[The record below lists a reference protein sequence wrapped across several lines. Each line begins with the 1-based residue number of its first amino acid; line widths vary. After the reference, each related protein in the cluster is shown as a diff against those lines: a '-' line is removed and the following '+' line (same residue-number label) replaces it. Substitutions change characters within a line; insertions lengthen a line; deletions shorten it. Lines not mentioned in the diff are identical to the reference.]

1 MENYKNLNFSAEQIN
16 QKLAWVGDKSKL
28 ATTLQETPVNQFM
41 FTKDQKTLKTIIDAN
56 NQIITVETNDMI
68 TEPGSKLESWNVYVD
83 HLLCINSIACEG
95 TMCSHNYVELGNGSK
110 KDINLNGLYLLYTDC
125 SKGLESD
132 IGYVWQYLPLTGVIK
147 AGSTFVIRGRQT
159 NTIKGSMIKVDSYD
173 MEWDIEFKQNKA
185 AFYLCA
191 GDSFKPLLES
201 NSLGNPWEAN
211 LIGYIDSCGFGAEA
225 PAEGNSPLLVNDN
238 WNDIIFVRWFMFET
252 AKQGTKAFAKRKT
265 KDLWTYIDLT
275 KNTTKAGNSIQYY
288 YSDNIKLKYTPKAS
302 YLGKDFFTIST
313 LFRQDI
319 PNYVNLTFGRQAT
332 DSGSGATRC
341 FNWISVGYYDEYV
354 EIRKQGEEWSKH
366 YSIIEKDSSNTANIN
381 KFINYYKRY
390 KWIAPDGTF
399 VTTHKCI
406 IDKLTAGTY
415 EYRIRR
421 DNSNYS
427 SKIYIFK
434 VLGDSEV
441 TTFSYIQTSD
451 QQGFNWQEYQAWK
464 KSSYMISKEQNIE
477 FTINT
482 GDITQN
488 GNRVSEWLDYY
499 DGREYLNNL
508 PEMFT
513 VGNNDL
519 CGKDFSELTDG
530 EVNTSKYNHINVLR
544 YFTFEMDPDNP
555 CQVTWEENTY
565 PIYSTYSFNY
575 GKYHFVSLNSEYA
588 QASSKMYKNKDIDS
602 DKGDITFAQAVNAAI
617 EEWFIKDLKLWKQ
630 TEEFPT
636 GCEKCIVYTHDAPFS
651 IVTYDFMNTSTTARA
666 GSKLNTINN
675 NGTYRFSRLFKKMG
689 IRLVMAGHK
698 HTYGISKPIYD
709 APIEYLEGNKASSAV
724 DILSGE
730 ITTDMSRKPVIQVLR
745 QDQVQVN
752 NFARYEV
759 VENITAPTYV
769 TCQATEYKL
778 ISNKEQPSGD
788 AYRIP
793 WLLAYFPAATSSSN
807 PKENTAQHKPMY
819 IKYDVS
825 DTNIKITAVQ
835 INGIWEVDSSS
846 TKYDFNNQIENL
858 TIDKMTLSTST
869 EEDLAIYS
877 PDNQNFYTLKLQ

>member
-41 FTKDQKTLKTIIDAN
+41 FTKDQK
-56 NQIITVETNDMI
+56 
-68 TEPGSKLESWNVYVD
+68 
-83 HLLCINSIACEG
+83 
-95 TMCSHNYVELGNGSK
+95 
-110 KDINLNGLYLLYTDC
+110 
-125 SKGLESD
+125 
-132 IGYVWQYLPLTGVIK
+132 
-147 AGSTFVIRGRQT
+147 
-159 NTIKGSMIKVDSYD
+159 
-173 MEWDIEFKQNKA
+173 
-185 AFYLCA
+185 
-191 GDSFKPLLES
+191 
-201 NSLGNPWEAN
+201 
-211 LIGYIDSCGFGAEA
+211 
-225 PAEGNSPLLVNDN
+225 
-238 WNDIIFVRWFMFET
+238 
-252 AKQGTKAFAKRKT
+252 
-265 KDLWTYIDLT
+265 
-275 KNTTKAGNSIQYY
+275 
-288 YSDNIKLKYTPKAS
+288 
-302 YLGKDFFTIST
+302 
-313 LFRQDI
+313 
-319 PNYVNLTFGRQAT
+319 
-332 DSGSGATRC
+332 
-341 FNWISVGYYDEYV
+341 
-354 EIRKQGEEWSKH
+354 
-366 YSIIEKDSSNTANIN
+366 
-381 KFINYYKRY
+381 FINYYKRY
-390 KWIAPDGTF
+390 KWIALDGTF

-488 GNRVSEWLDYY
+488 GNR
-499 DGREYLNNL
+499 
-508 PEMFT
+508 
-513 VGNNDL
+513 
-519 CGKDFSELTDG
+519 
-530 EVNTSKYNHINVLR
+530 
-544 YFTFEMDPDNP
+544 
-555 CQVTWEENTY
+555 
-565 PIYSTYSFNY
+565 
-575 GKYHFVSLNSEYA
+575 
-588 QASSKMYKNKDIDS
+588 
-602 DKGDITFAQAVNAAI
+602 
-617 EEWFIKDLKLWKQ
+617 EWFIKDLKSWKQ

-651 IVTYDFMNTSTTARA
+651 IVTYDFMNTNTTARA

-769 TCQATEYKL
+769 TCQATGYKL

-793 WLLAYFPAATSSSN
+793 WLLAYFLAATSSSN

>member
-125 SKGLESD
+125 SKRLESD

-147 AGSTFVIRGRQT
+147 AGSTFVIRGKQT

-499 DGREYLNNL
+499 DGREY
-508 PEMFT
+508 F
-513 VGNNDL
+513 
-519 CGKDFSELTDG
+519 
-530 EVNTSKYNHINVLR
+530 
-544 YFTFEMDPDNP
+544 
-555 CQVTWEENTY
+555 
-565 PIYSTYSFNY
+565 
-575 GKYHFVSLNSEYA
+575 
-588 QASSKMYKNKDIDS
+588 
-602 DKGDITFAQAVNAAI
+602 
-617 EEWFIKDLKLWKQ
+617 
-630 TEEFPT
+630 
-636 GCEKCIVYTHDAPFS
+636 IVYTHDAPFS

-769 TCQATEYKL
+769 TCQATGYKL
-778 ISNKEQPSGD
+778 ISNKEQPSGN

>member
-406 IDKLTAGTY
+406 IDKLTAG
-415 EYRIRR
+415 
-421 DNSNYS
+421 
-427 SKIYIFK
+427 
-434 VLGDSEV
+434 
-441 TTFSYIQTSD
+441 
-451 QQGFNWQEYQAWK
+451 
-464 KSSYMISKEQNIE
+464 
-477 FTINT
+477 
-482 GDITQN
+482 
-488 GNRVSEWLDYY
+488 
-499 DGREYLNNL
+499 
-508 PEMFT
+508 
-513 VGNNDL
+513 
-519 CGKDFSELTDG
+519 
-530 EVNTSKYNHINVLR
+530 
-544 YFTFEMDPDNP
+544 
-555 CQVTWEENTY
+555 
-565 PIYSTYSFNY
+565 
-575 GKYHFVSLNSEYA
+575 
-588 QASSKMYKNKDIDS
+588 
-602 DKGDITFAQAVNAAI
+602 
-617 EEWFIKDLKLWKQ
+617 
-630 TEEFPT
+630 
-636 GCEKCIVYTHDAPFS
+636 
-651 IVTYDFMNTSTTARA
+651 
-666 GSKLNTINN
+666 
-675 NGTYRFSRLFKKMG
+675 
-689 IRLVMAGHK
+689 HK

-769 TCQATEYKL
+769 TCQATGYKL

>member
-16 QKLAWVGDKSKL
+16 QKLAWVGDRSKL

-125 SKGLESD
+125 SK
-132 IGYVWQYLPLTGVIK
+132 
-147 AGSTFVIRGRQT
+147 R
-159 NTIKGSMIKVDSYD
+159 
-173 MEWDIEFKQNKA
+173 
-185 AFYLCA
+185 
-191 GDSFKPLLES
+191 LES

-441 TTFSYIQTSD
+441 TTLVIF
-451 QQGFNWQEYQAWK
+451 
-464 KSSYMISKEQNIE
+464 
-477 FTINT
+477 
-482 GDITQN
+482 
-488 GNRVSEWLDYY
+488 
-499 DGREYLNNL
+499 
-508 PEMFT
+508 
-513 VGNNDL
+513 
-519 CGKDFSELTDG
+519 
-530 EVNTSKYNHINVLR
+530 
-544 YFTFEMDPDNP
+544 
-555 CQVTWEENTY
+555 
-565 PIYSTYSFNY
+565 
-575 GKYHFVSLNSEYA
+575 
-588 QASSKMYKNKDIDS
+588 
-602 DKGDITFAQAVNAAI
+602 
-617 EEWFIKDLKLWKQ
+617 
-630 TEEFPT
+630 
-636 GCEKCIVYTHDAPFS
+636 
-651 IVTYDFMNTSTTARA
+651 
-666 GSKLNTINN
+666 
-675 NGTYRFSRLFKKMG
+675 RL
-689 IRLVMAGHK
+689 
-698 HTYGISKPIYD
+698 
-709 APIEYLEGNKASSAV
+709 
-724 DILSGE
+724 
-730 ITTDMSRKPVIQVLR
+730 
-745 QDQVQVN
+745 
-752 NFARYEV
+752 
-759 VENITAPTYV
+759 
-769 TCQATEYKL
+769 L
-778 ISNKEQPSGD
+778 ISRDLIGK
-788 AYRIP
+788 
-793 WLLAYFPAATSSSN
+793 
-807 PKENTAQHKPMY
+807 
-819 IKYDVS
+819 
-825 DTNIKITAVQ
+825 NIKL
-835 INGIWEVDSSS
+835 G
-846 TKYDFNNQIENL
+846 KNL
-858 TIDKMTLSTST
+858 LI
-869 EEDLAIYS
+869 
-877 PDNQNFYTLKLQ
+877 

>member
-41 FTKDQKTLKTIIDAN
+41 FTKDQKTLKTIIAAN

-427 SKIYIFK
+427 SKIYI
-434 VLGDSEV
+434 
-441 TTFSYIQTSD
+441 
-451 QQGFNWQEYQAWK
+451 
-464 KSSYMISKEQNIE
+464 
-477 FTINT
+477 
-482 GDITQN
+482 
-488 GNRVSEWLDYY
+488 
-499 DGREYLNNL
+499 
-508 PEMFT
+508 
-513 VGNNDL
+513 
-519 CGKDFSELTDG
+519 
-530 EVNTSKYNHINVLR
+530 
-544 YFTFEMDPDNP
+544 
-555 CQVTWEENTY
+555 
-565 PIYSTYSFNY
+565 
-575 GKYHFVSLNSEYA
+575 
-588 QASSKMYKNKDIDS
+588 
-602 DKGDITFAQAVNAAI
+602 
-617 EEWFIKDLKLWKQ
+617 
-630 TEEFPT
+630 
-636 GCEKCIVYTHDAPFS
+636 
-651 IVTYDFMNTSTTARA
+651 
-666 GSKLNTINN
+666 
-675 NGTYRFSRLFKKMG
+675 
-689 IRLVMAGHK
+689 
-698 HTYGISKPIYD
+698 
-709 APIEYLEGNKASSAV
+709 
-724 DILSGE
+724 
-730 ITTDMSRKPVIQVLR
+730 R

-769 TCQATEYKL
+769 TCQATGYKL

>member
-288 YSDNIKLKYTPKAS
+288 YSDNIKLKYTP
-302 YLGKDFFTIST
+302 
-313 LFRQDI
+313 
-319 PNYVNLTFGRQAT
+319 
-332 DSGSGATRC
+332 
-341 FNWISVGYYDEYV
+341 
-354 EIRKQGEEWSKH
+354 
-366 YSIIEKDSSNTANIN
+366 
-381 KFINYYKRY
+381 
-390 KWIAPDGTF
+390 
-399 VTTHKCI
+399 
-406 IDKLTAGTY
+406 
-415 EYRIRR
+415 
-421 DNSNYS
+421 
-427 SKIYIFK
+427 
-434 VLGDSEV
+434 
-441 TTFSYIQTSD
+441 
-451 QQGFNWQEYQAWK
+451 
-464 KSSYMISKEQNIE
+464 
-477 FTINT
+477 
-482 GDITQN
+482 
-488 GNRVSEWLDYY
+488 
-499 DGREYLNNL
+499 
-508 PEMFT
+508 
-513 VGNNDL
+513 
-519 CGKDFSELTDG
+519 
-530 EVNTSKYNHINVLR
+530 
-544 YFTFEMDPDNP
+544 
-555 CQVTWEENTY
+555 
-565 PIYSTYSFNY
+565 
-575 GKYHFVSLNSEYA
+575 

-617 EEWFIKDLKLWKQ
+617 EEWFIKDLKSWKQ

-769 TCQATEYKL
+769 TCQATGYKL

>member
-83 HLLCINSIACEG
+83 HLLCINSISCEG

-125 SKGLESD
+125 SKRLESD

-147 AGSTFVIRGRQT
+147 AGSTFVIRGKQT

-288 YSDNIKLKYTPKAS
+288 YSDNIKLKYAPKAS

-406 IDKLTAGTY
+406 IDKLTA
-415 EYRIRR
+415 
-421 DNSNYS
+421 
-427 SKIYIFK
+427 
-434 VLGDSEV
+434 
-441 TTFSYIQTSD
+441 
-451 QQGFNWQEYQAWK
+451 
-464 KSSYMISKEQNIE
+464 
-477 FTINT
+477 
-482 GDITQN
+482 
-488 GNRVSEWLDYY
+488 
-499 DGREYLNNL
+499 
-508 PEMFT
+508 
-513 VGNNDL
+513 
-519 CGKDFSELTDG
+519 
-530 EVNTSKYNHINVLR
+530 
-544 YFTFEMDPDNP
+544 
-555 CQVTWEENTY
+555 
-565 PIYSTYSFNY
+565 
-575 GKYHFVSLNSEYA
+575 
-588 QASSKMYKNKDIDS
+588 
-602 DKGDITFAQAVNAAI
+602 
-617 EEWFIKDLKLWKQ
+617 
-630 TEEFPT
+630 
-636 GCEKCIVYTHDAPFS
+636 
-651 IVTYDFMNTSTTARA
+651 
-666 GSKLNTINN
+666 
-675 NGTYRFSRLFKKMG
+675 
-689 IRLVMAGHK
+689 
-698 HTYGISKPIYD
+698 
-709 APIEYLEGNKASSAV
+709 
-724 DILSGE
+724 
-730 ITTDMSRKPVIQVLR
+730 
-745 QDQVQVN
+745 
-752 NFARYEV
+752 
-759 VENITAPTYV
+759 PTYV
-769 TCQATEYKL
+769 TCQATGYKL

>member
-1 MENYKNLNFSAEQIN
+1 
-16 QKLAWVGDKSKL
+16 
-28 ATTLQETPVNQFM
+28 
-41 FTKDQKTLKTIIDAN
+41 
-56 NQIITVETNDMI
+56 
-68 TEPGSKLESWNVYVD
+68 
-83 HLLCINSIACEG
+83 
-95 TMCSHNYVELGNGSK
+95 
-110 KDINLNGLYLLYTDC
+110 
-125 SKGLESD
+125 
-132 IGYVWQYLPLTGVIK
+132 
-147 AGSTFVIRGRQT
+147 
-159 NTIKGSMIKVDSYD
+159 MIKVDSYD

-399 VTTHKCI
+399 VTTHK
-406 IDKLTAGTY
+406 
-415 EYRIRR
+415 
-421 DNSNYS
+421 
-427 SKIYIFK
+427 
-434 VLGDSEV
+434 
-441 TTFSYIQTSD
+441 
-451 QQGFNWQEYQAWK
+451 
-464 KSSYMISKEQNIE
+464 
-477 FTINT
+477 
-482 GDITQN
+482 
-488 GNRVSEWLDYY
+488 
-499 DGREYLNNL
+499 
-508 PEMFT
+508 
-513 VGNNDL
+513 
-519 CGKDFSELTDG
+519 
-530 EVNTSKYNHINVLR
+530 
-544 YFTFEMDPDNP
+544 
-555 CQVTWEENTY
+555 
-565 PIYSTYSFNY
+565 
-575 GKYHFVSLNSEYA
+575 
-588 QASSKMYKNKDIDS
+588 
-602 DKGDITFAQAVNAAI
+602 
-617 EEWFIKDLKLWKQ
+617 LWKQ

-636 GCEKCIVYTHDAPFS
+636 GCEKCIVY
-651 IVTYDFMNTSTTARA
+651 
-666 GSKLNTINN
+666 
-675 NGTYRFSRLFKKMG
+675 
-689 IRLVMAGHK
+689 
-698 HTYGISKPIYD
+698 
-709 APIEYLEGNKASSAV
+709 
-724 DILSGE
+724 
-730 ITTDMSRKPVIQVLR
+730 
-745 QDQVQVN
+745 
-752 NFARYEV
+752 
-759 VENITAPTYV
+759 
-769 TCQATEYKL
+769 
-778 ISNKEQPSGD
+778 
-788 AYRIP
+788 
-793 WLLAYFPAATSSSN
+793 
-807 PKENTAQHKPMY
+807 
-819 IKYDVS
+819 
-825 DTNIKITAVQ
+825 TNIKITAVQ

-869 EEDLAIYS
+869 KEDLAIYS

>member
-83 HLLCINSIACEG
+83 HLLCINSISCEG

-125 SKGLESD
+125 SKRLESD

-147 AGSTFVIRGRQT
+147 AGSTFVIRG
-159 NTIKGSMIKVDSYD
+159 
-173 MEWDIEFKQNKA
+173 
-185 AFYLCA
+185 
-191 GDSFKPLLES
+191 
-201 NSLGNPWEAN
+201 
-211 LIGYIDSCGFGAEA
+211 
-225 PAEGNSPLLVNDN
+225 
-238 WNDIIFVRWFMFET
+238 
-252 AKQGTKAFAKRKT
+252 
-265 KDLWTYIDLT
+265 
-275 KNTTKAGNSIQYY
+275 
-288 YSDNIKLKYTPKAS
+288 
-302 YLGKDFFTIST
+302 
-313 LFRQDI
+313 
-319 PNYVNLTFGRQAT
+319 
-332 DSGSGATRC
+332 
-341 FNWISVGYYDEYV
+341 
-354 EIRKQGEEWSKH
+354 
-366 YSIIEKDSSNTANIN
+366 
-381 KFINYYKRY
+381 
-390 KWIAPDGTF
+390 
-399 VTTHKCI
+399 
-406 IDKLTAGTY
+406 
-415 EYRIRR
+415 
-421 DNSNYS
+421 
-427 SKIYIFK
+427 
-434 VLGDSEV
+434 
-441 TTFSYIQTSD
+441 
-451 QQGFNWQEYQAWK
+451 
-464 KSSYMISKEQNIE
+464 
-477 FTINT
+477 
-482 GDITQN
+482 
-488 GNRVSEWLDYY
+488 
-499 DGREYLNNL
+499 
-508 PEMFT
+508 
-513 VGNNDL
+513 
-519 CGKDFSELTDG
+519 
-530 EVNTSKYNHINVLR
+530 
-544 YFTFEMDPDNP
+544 
-555 CQVTWEENTY
+555 
-565 PIYSTYSFNY
+565 
-575 GKYHFVSLNSEYA
+575 
-588 QASSKMYKNKDIDS
+588 
-602 DKGDITFAQAVNAAI
+602 
-617 EEWFIKDLKLWKQ
+617 KQ

-769 TCQATEYKL
+769 TCQATGYKL

-835 INGIWEVDSSS
+835 INGIWEVDS

>member
-421 DNSNYS
+421 DN
-427 SKIYIFK
+427 
-434 VLGDSEV
+434 
-441 TTFSYIQTSD
+441 
-451 QQGFNWQEYQAWK
+451 
-464 KSSYMISKEQNIE
+464 
-477 FTINT
+477 
-482 GDITQN
+482 
-488 GNRVSEWLDYY
+488 
-499 DGREYLNNL
+499 
-508 PEMFT
+508 
-513 VGNNDL
+513 
-519 CGKDFSELTDG
+519 
-530 EVNTSKYNHINVLR
+530 
-544 YFTFEMDPDNP
+544 
-555 CQVTWEENTY
+555 
-565 PIYSTYSFNY
+565 
-575 GKYHFVSLNSEYA
+575 
-588 QASSKMYKNKDIDS
+588 
-602 DKGDITFAQAVNAAI
+602 
-617 EEWFIKDLKLWKQ
+617 
-630 TEEFPT
+630 
-636 GCEKCIVYTHDAPFS
+636 
-651 IVTYDFMNTSTTARA
+651 
-666 GSKLNTINN
+666 
-675 NGTYRFSRLFKKMG
+675 
-689 IRLVMAGHK
+689 
-698 HTYGISKPIYD
+698 
-709 APIEYLEGNKASSAV
+709 
-724 DILSGE
+724 LSGE

-769 TCQATEYKL
+769 TCQATGYKL

>member
-252 AKQGTKAFAKRKT
+252 AKQGTKAFAK
-265 KDLWTYIDLT
+265 
-275 KNTTKAGNSIQYY
+275 
-288 YSDNIKLKYTPKAS
+288 
-302 YLGKDFFTIST
+302 
-313 LFRQDI
+313 
-319 PNYVNLTFGRQAT
+319 
-332 DSGSGATRC
+332 
-341 FNWISVGYYDEYV
+341 
-354 EIRKQGEEWSKH
+354 
-366 YSIIEKDSSNTANIN
+366 
-381 KFINYYKRY
+381 
-390 KWIAPDGTF
+390 
-399 VTTHKCI
+399 
-406 IDKLTAGTY
+406 
-415 EYRIRR
+415 
-421 DNSNYS
+421 
-427 SKIYIFK
+427 
-434 VLGDSEV
+434 
-441 TTFSYIQTSD
+441 
-451 QQGFNWQEYQAWK
+451 
-464 KSSYMISKEQNIE
+464 
-477 FTINT
+477 
-482 GDITQN
+482 
-488 GNRVSEWLDYY
+488 
-499 DGREYLNNL
+499 
-508 PEMFT
+508 
-513 VGNNDL
+513 
-519 CGKDFSELTDG
+519 
-530 EVNTSKYNHINVLR
+530 
-544 YFTFEMDPDNP
+544 
-555 CQVTWEENTY
+555 
-565 PIYSTYSFNY
+565 
-575 GKYHFVSLNSEYA
+575 
-588 QASSKMYKNKDIDS
+588 
-602 DKGDITFAQAVNAAI
+602 
-617 EEWFIKDLKLWKQ
+617 
-630 TEEFPT
+630 
-636 GCEKCIVYTHDAPFS
+636 
-651 IVTYDFMNTSTTARA
+651 
-666 GSKLNTINN
+666 LNTINN

-769 TCQATEYKL
+769 TCQATGYKL

>member
-1 MENYKNLNFSAEQIN
+1 MENFINLNFTAEQIN
-16 QKLAWVGDKSKL
+16 QKLSSVGDKTVL
-28 ATTLQETPVNQFM
+28 AKTIKETPVSHILIEDDS
-41 FTKDQKTLKTIIDAN
+41 KVLKTVVDSN
-56 NQIITVETNDMI
+56 NYITVVETD
-68 TEPGSKLESWNVYVD
+68 SKTTPVGTKLPTWNVYIN
-83 HLLCINSIACEG
+83 HLLCINSVACNS
-95 TMCSHNYVELGNGSK
+95 TSCSHNYVELANGSK
-110 KDINLNGLYLLYTDC
+110 EDINLNGLYLLYTDC
-125 SKGLESD
+125 SKSSESNT
-132 IGYVWQYLPLTGVIK
+132 GYVWQQLSLKGIIK
-147 AGSTFVIRGRQT
+147 AGSTFVIRGKQS
-159 NTIKGSMIKVDSYD
+159 NPIKESLIKIDSYD

-185 AFYLCA
+185 TFYLCV

-201 NSLGNPWEAN
+201 NSFGNPWEAN

-288 YSDNIKLKYTPKAS
+288 YTDDIKLKYTPKAS
-302 YLGKDFFTIST
+302 YLGKNFFTIST

-415 EYRIRR
+415 EYRIQR

-427 SKIYIFK
+427 SKIYTFK
-434 VLGDSEV
+434 ILGDSEV

-488 GNRVSEWLDYY
+488 GNRINEWLDYY

-519 CGKDFSELTDG
+519 CGKEFSELTDG

-544 YFTFEMDPDNP
+544 YFTFEMDSDNL
-555 CQVTWEENTY
+555 CQIAWEGNTY

-588 QASSKMYKNKDIDS
+588 QASSKMYKNKDTDS
-602 DKGDITFAQAVNAAI
+602 DKGDISFAQAANAAI
-617 EEWFIKDLKLWKQ
+617 EDWFIKDLKLWKQ

-698 HTYGISKPIYD
+698 HTYEISKPIYD
-709 APIEYLEGNKASSAV
+709 APIEYLEGNKASSTV

-730 ITTDMSRKPVIQVLR
+730 ITTELSRKPVIQVL
-745 QDQVQVN
+745 QQEQVQES

-759 VENITAPTYV
+759 VNKISAPTYV
-769 TCQATEYKL
+769 TSQATGYKL

-793 WLLAYFPAATSSSN
+793 WLLAYFPAATSASS
-807 PKENTAQHKPMY
+807 PKENVAQHKPMY

-825 DTNIKITAVQ
+825 DTNIVITAIQ
-835 INGIWEVDSSS
+835 IEGIWEVDD
-846 TKYDFNNQIENL
+846 TTAKFDFNKQVDNL
-858 TIDKMTLSTST
+858 QTTKMTLSTT
-869 EEDLAIYS
+869 LPEDLTIYNIS
-877 PDNQNFYTLKLQ
+877 ETDSYTITL

>member
-28 ATTLQETPVNQFM
+28 ATTLQETPVNQIM

-83 HLLCINSIACEG
+83 HLLCINSISCEG

-125 SKGLESD
+125 SKRLESD

-147 AGSTFVIRGRQT
+147 AGSTFVIRGKQT
-159 NTIKGSMIKVDSYD
+159 NTIKGSMIKVDSYY

-288 YSDNIKLKYTPKAS
+288 YSDNIKLKYAPKAS

-332 DSGSGATRC
+332 G
-341 FNWISVGYYDEYV
+341 
-354 EIRKQGEEWSKH
+354 
-366 YSIIEKDSSNTANIN
+366 
-381 KFINYYKRY
+381 
-390 KWIAPDGTF
+390 
-399 VTTHKCI
+399 
-406 IDKLTAGTY
+406 
-415 EYRIRR
+415 
-421 DNSNYS
+421 
-427 SKIYIFK
+427 
-434 VLGDSEV
+434 
-441 TTFSYIQTSD
+441 
-451 QQGFNWQEYQAWK
+451 
-464 KSSYMISKEQNIE
+464 
-477 FTINT
+477 
-482 GDITQN
+482 
-488 GNRVSEWLDYY
+488 
-499 DGREYLNNL
+499 
-508 PEMFT
+508 
-513 VGNNDL
+513 
-519 CGKDFSELTDG
+519 
-530 EVNTSKYNHINVLR
+530 
-544 YFTFEMDPDNP
+544 
-555 CQVTWEENTY
+555 
-565 PIYSTYSFNY
+565 
-575 GKYHFVSLNSEYA
+575 
-588 QASSKMYKNKDIDS
+588 
-602 DKGDITFAQAVNAAI
+602 
-617 EEWFIKDLKLWKQ
+617 
-630 TEEFPT
+630 
-636 GCEKCIVYTHDAPFS
+636 
-651 IVTYDFMNTSTTARA
+651 
-666 GSKLNTINN
+666 
-675 NGTYRFSRLFKKMG
+675 
-689 IRLVMAGHK
+689 
-698 HTYGISKPIYD
+698 
-709 APIEYLEGNKASSAV
+709 
-724 DILSGE
+724 
-730 ITTDMSRKPVIQVLR
+730 
-745 QDQVQVN
+745 
-752 NFARYEV
+752 
-759 VENITAPTYV
+759 
-769 TCQATEYKL
+769 YKL

>member
-451 QQGFNWQEYQAWK
+451 QQGFNWQE
-464 KSSYMISKEQNIE
+464 
-477 FTINT
+477 
-482 GDITQN
+482 
-488 GNRVSEWLDYY
+488 
-499 DGREYLNNL
+499 
-508 PEMFT
+508 
-513 VGNNDL
+513 
-519 CGKDFSELTDG
+519 
-530 EVNTSKYNHINVLR
+530 
-544 YFTFEMDPDNP
+544 
-555 CQVTWEENTY
+555 
-565 PIYSTYSFNY
+565 
-575 GKYHFVSLNSEYA
+575 
-588 QASSKMYKNKDIDS
+588 
-602 DKGDITFAQAVNAAI
+602 
-617 EEWFIKDLKLWKQ
+617 
-630 TEEFPT
+630 FPT

-769 TCQATEYKL
+769 TCQATGYKL

>member
-125 SKGLESD
+125 SKRLESD

-147 AGSTFVIRGRQT
+147 AGSTFVIRGKQT

-399 VTTHKCI
+399 VTTH
-406 IDKLTAGTY
+406 
-415 EYRIRR
+415 
-421 DNSNYS
+421 
-427 SKIYIFK
+427 
-434 VLGDSEV
+434 
-441 TTFSYIQTSD
+441 
-451 QQGFNWQEYQAWK
+451 
-464 KSSYMISKEQNIE
+464 
-477 FTINT
+477 
-482 GDITQN
+482 
-488 GNRVSEWLDYY
+488 
-499 DGREYLNNL
+499 
-508 PEMFT
+508 
-513 VGNNDL
+513 
-519 CGKDFSELTDG
+519 
-530 EVNTSKYNHINVLR
+530 
-544 YFTFEMDPDNP
+544 
-555 CQVTWEENTY
+555 
-565 PIYSTYSFNY
+565 
-575 GKYHFVSLNSEYA
+575 
-588 QASSKMYKNKDIDS
+588 
-602 DKGDITFAQAVNAAI
+602 
-617 EEWFIKDLKLWKQ
+617 KDLKLWKQ

-869 EEDLAIYS
+869 EEDLAIQSRQSKFLY
-877 PDNQNFYTLKLQ
+877 P

>member
-1 MENYKNLNFSAEQIN
+1 MENFVNLNFTAEQIN
-16 QKLAWVGDKSKL
+16 QKLSSVGDKTVL
-28 ATTLQETPVNQFM
+28 AKMIKETPVSQILIEDNS
-41 FTKDQKTLKTIIDAN
+41 KVLKTVVDSN
-56 NQIITVETNDMI
+56 NYITVVETD
-68 TEPGSKLESWNVYVD
+68 SKTTPVGTKLPTWNVYIN
-83 HLLCINSIACEG
+83 HLLCINSVACNS
-95 TMCSHNYVELGNGSK
+95 TSCSHNYVELANGSK
-110 KDINLNGLYLLYTDC
+110 EDINLNGLYLLYTDC
-125 SKGLESD
+125 SKSSESNT
-132 IGYVWQYLPLTGVIK
+132 GYVWQQLSLKGIIK
-147 AGSTFVIRGRQT
+147 AGSTFVIRGKQS
-159 NTIKGSMIKVDSYD
+159 NPIKESLIKVDSYD

-185 AFYLCA
+185 TFYLCV

-201 NSLGNPWEAN
+201 NSFGNPWEAN

-225 PAEGNSPLLVNDN
+225 SAEGNSPLLVNDN

-288 YSDNIKLKYTPKAS
+288 YTDDIKLKYTPKAS
-302 YLGKDFFTIST
+302 YLGKNFFTIST

-415 EYRIRR
+415 EYRIQR

-427 SKIYIFK
+427 SKIYTFK
-434 VLGDSEV
+434 ILGDSEV

-488 GNRVSEWLDYY
+488 GNRINEWLDYY
-499 DGREYLNNL
+499 DGREYLNHF

-519 CGKDFSELTDG
+519 CGKEFSELTDG
-530 EVNTSKYNHINVLR
+530 EVNISKYNHINVLR
-544 YFTFEMDPDNP
+544 YFTFEMDSDNP
-555 CQVTWEENTY
+555 CQIAWEGNTY

-588 QASSKMYKNKDIDS
+588 QASSKMYKNKDTDS
-602 DKGDITFAQAVNAAI
+602 DKGDVSFAQAANAAI
-617 EEWFIKDLKLWKQ
+617 EDWFIKDLKLWKQ

-709 APIEYLEGNKASSAV
+709 APIEYLEGNKASSTV

-730 ITTDMSRKPVIQVLR
+730 ITTELSRKPVIQVL
-745 QDQVQVN
+745 QQEQVQES

-759 VENITAPTYV
+759 VNKISAPTYV
-769 TCQATEYKL
+769 TSQATGYKL

-793 WLLAYFPAATSSSN
+793 WLLAYFPAATSASS
-807 PKENTAQHKPMY
+807 PKENVAQHKPMY

-825 DTNIKITAVQ
+825 DTNIVITAIQ
-835 INGIWEVDSSS
+835 IEGIWEVND
-846 TKYDFNNQIENL
+846 TTAKFDFNKQVDNL
-858 TIDKMTLSTST
+858 QTVKMTLSTT
-869 EEDLAIYS
+869 LPEDLTIYNIS
-877 PDNQNFYTLKLQ
+877 ETDSYTITL

>member
-1 MENYKNLNFSAEQIN
+1 
-16 QKLAWVGDKSKL
+16 
-28 ATTLQETPVNQFM
+28 
-41 FTKDQKTLKTIIDAN
+41 
-56 NQIITVETNDMI
+56 
-68 TEPGSKLESWNVYVD
+68 
-83 HLLCINSIACEG
+83 
-95 TMCSHNYVELGNGSK
+95 
-110 KDINLNGLYLLYTDC
+110 
-125 SKGLESD
+125 
-132 IGYVWQYLPLTGVIK
+132 
-147 AGSTFVIRGRQT
+147 
-159 NTIKGSMIKVDSYD
+159 
-173 MEWDIEFKQNKA
+173 
-185 AFYLCA
+185 
-191 GDSFKPLLES
+191 
-201 NSLGNPWEAN
+201 
-211 LIGYIDSCGFGAEA
+211 
-225 PAEGNSPLLVNDN
+225 
-238 WNDIIFVRWFMFET
+238 
-252 AKQGTKAFAKRKT
+252 
-265 KDLWTYIDLT
+265 
-275 KNTTKAGNSIQYY
+275 
-288 YSDNIKLKYTPKAS
+288 
-302 YLGKDFFTIST
+302 
-313 LFRQDI
+313 
-319 PNYVNLTFGRQAT
+319 
-332 DSGSGATRC
+332 
-341 FNWISVGYYDEYV
+341 
-354 EIRKQGEEWSKH
+354 
-366 YSIIEKDSSNTANIN
+366 
-381 KFINYYKRY
+381 
-390 KWIAPDGTF
+390 
-399 VTTHKCI
+399 
-406 IDKLTAGTY
+406 
-415 EYRIRR
+415 
-421 DNSNYS
+421 
-427 SKIYIFK
+427 
-434 VLGDSEV
+434 
-441 TTFSYIQTSD
+441 
-451 QQGFNWQEYQAWK
+451 
-464 KSSYMISKEQNIE
+464 
-477 FTINT
+477 
-482 GDITQN
+482 
-488 GNRVSEWLDYY
+488 
-499 DGREYLNNL
+499 
-508 PEMFT
+508 MFT

-617 EEWFIKDLKLWKQ
+617 EEWFIKDLKSWKQ

-651 IVTYDFMNTSTTARA
+651 IVTYDFMNTNTTARA

-769 TCQATEYKL
+769 TCQATGYKL

>member
-482 GDITQN
+482 GDITQMVIELAN
-488 GNRVSEWLDYY
+488 GQII
-499 DGREYLNNL
+499 
-508 PEMFT
+508 MT
-513 VGNNDL
+513 V
-519 CGKDFSELTDG
+519 
-530 EVNTSKYNHINVLR
+530 
-544 YFTFEMDPDNP
+544 
-555 CQVTWEENTY
+555 ENT
-565 PIYSTYSFNY
+565 
-575 GKYHFVSLNSEYA
+575 
-588 QASSKMYKNKDIDS
+588 
-602 DKGDITFAQAVNAAI
+602 
-617 EEWFIKDLKLWKQ
+617 
-630 TEEFPT
+630 
-636 GCEKCIVYTHDAPFS
+636 
-651 IVTYDFMNTSTTARA
+651 
-666 GSKLNTINN
+666 
-675 NGTYRFSRLFKKMG
+675 
-689 IRLVMAGHK
+689 
-698 HTYGISKPIYD
+698 
-709 APIEYLEGNKASSAV
+709 
-724 DILSGE
+724 
-730 ITTDMSRKPVIQVLR
+730 
-745 QDQVQVN
+745 
-752 NFARYEV
+752 
-759 VENITAPTYV
+759 
-769 TCQATEYKL
+769 
-778 ISNKEQPSGD
+778 
-788 AYRIP
+788 
-793 WLLAYFPAATSSSN
+793 
-807 PKENTAQHKPMY
+807 
-819 IKYDVS
+819 
-825 DTNIKITAVQ
+825 
-835 INGIWEVDSSS
+835 
-846 TKYDFNNQIENL
+846 
-858 TIDKMTLSTST
+858 
-869 EEDLAIYS
+869 
-877 PDNQNFYTLKLQ
+877 

>member
-28 ATTLQETPVNQFM
+28 ATTLQETPVNQIM

-83 HLLCINSIACEG
+83 HLLCINSISCEG

-125 SKGLESD
+125 SKRLESD

-147 AGSTFVIRGRQT
+147 AGSTFVIRGKQT

-288 YSDNIKLKYTPKAS
+288 YSDNIKLKYAPKAS

-482 GDITQN
+482 GDIT
-488 GNRVSEWLDYY
+488 
-499 DGREYLNNL
+499 
-508 PEMFT
+508 
-513 VGNNDL
+513 
-519 CGKDFSELTDG
+519 
-530 EVNTSKYNHINVLR
+530 
-544 YFTFEMDPDNP
+544 
-555 CQVTWEENTY
+555 
-565 PIYSTYSFNY
+565 
-575 GKYHFVSLNSEYA
+575 
-588 QASSKMYKNKDIDS
+588 
-602 DKGDITFAQAVNAAI
+602 
-617 EEWFIKDLKLWKQ
+617 
-630 TEEFPT
+630 
-636 GCEKCIVYTHDAPFS
+636 
-651 IVTYDFMNTSTTARA
+651 
-666 GSKLNTINN
+666 
-675 NGTYRFSRLFKKMG
+675 
-689 IRLVMAGHK
+689 
-698 HTYGISKPIYD
+698 
-709 APIEYLEGNKASSAV
+709 
-724 DILSGE
+724 
-730 ITTDMSRKPVIQVLR
+730 TDMSRKPVIQVLR

-769 TCQATEYKL
+769 TCQATGYKL

>member
-1 MENYKNLNFSAEQIN
+1 MENFVNLNFTAEQIN
-16 QKLAWVGDKSKL
+16 QKLSSVGDKTVL
-28 ATTLQETPVNQFM
+28 AKMIKETPVSQILIEDNS
-41 FTKDQKTLKTIIDAN
+41 KVLKTVVDSN
-56 NQIITVETNDMI
+56 NYITVVETD
-68 TEPGSKLESWNVYVD
+68 SKTTPVGTKLPTWNVYIN
-83 HLLCINSIACEG
+83 HLLCINSVACNS
-95 TMCSHNYVELGNGSK
+95 TSCSHNYVELANGSK
-110 KDINLNGLYLLYTDC
+110 EDINLNGLYLLYTDC
-125 SKGLESD
+125 SKSSESNT
-132 IGYVWQYLPLTGVIK
+132 GYVWQQLSLKGIIK
-147 AGSTFVIRGRQT
+147 AGSTFVIRGKQS
-159 NTIKGSMIKVDSYD
+159 NPIKESLIKVDSYD

-185 AFYLCA
+185 TFYLCV

-201 NSLGNPWEAN
+201 NSFGNPWEAN

-288 YSDNIKLKYTPKAS
+288 YTDDIKLKYTPKAS
-302 YLGKDFFTIST
+302 YLGKNFFTIST

-415 EYRIRR
+415 EYRIQR

-427 SKIYIFK
+427 SKIYTFK
-434 VLGDSEV
+434 ILGDSEV

-488 GNRVSEWLDYY
+488 GNRINEWLDYY

-519 CGKDFSELTDG
+519 CGKEFSELTDG

-544 YFTFEMDPDNP
+544 YFTFEMDSDNL
-555 CQVTWEENTY
+555 CQIAWEGNTY

-588 QASSKMYKNKDIDS
+588 QASSKMYKNKDTDS
-602 DKGDITFAQAVNAAI
+602 DKGDISFAQAANAAI
-617 EEWFIKDLKLWKQ
+617 EDWFIKDLKLWKQ

-709 APIEYLEGNKASSAV
+709 APIEYLEGNKASSTV

-730 ITTDMSRKPVIQVLR
+730 ITTELSRKPVIQVL
-745 QDQVQVN
+745 QQEQVQES

-759 VENITAPTYV
+759 VNKISAPTYV
-769 TCQATEYKL
+769 TSQATGYKL

-793 WLLAYFPAATSSSN
+793 WLLAYFPAATSASS
-807 PKENTAQHKPMY
+807 PKENVAQHKPMY

-825 DTNIKITAVQ
+825 DTNIVITAIQ
-835 INGIWEVDSSS
+835 IEGIWEVDD
-846 TKYDFNNQIENL
+846 TTAKFDFNKQVDNL
-858 TIDKMTLSTST
+858 QTTKMTLSTT
-869 EEDLAIYS
+869 LPEDLTIYNIS
-877 PDNQNFYTLKLQ
+877 ETDSYTITL

>member
-83 HLLCINSIACEG
+83 HLLCINSISCEG

-125 SKGLESD
+125 SKRLESD

-147 AGSTFVIRGRQT
+147 AGSTFVIRGKQT

-288 YSDNIKLKYTPKAS
+288 YSDNIKLKYAPKAS

-341 FNWISVGYYDEYV
+341 FNWISVGYYD
-354 EIRKQGEEWSKH
+354 
-366 YSIIEKDSSNTANIN
+366 
-381 KFINYYKRY
+381 
-390 KWIAPDGTF
+390 
-399 VTTHKCI
+399 
-406 IDKLTAGTY
+406 
-415 EYRIRR
+415 
-421 DNSNYS
+421 
-427 SKIYIFK
+427 
-434 VLGDSEV
+434 
-441 TTFSYIQTSD
+441 
-451 QQGFNWQEYQAWK
+451 
-464 KSSYMISKEQNIE
+464 
-477 FTINT
+477 
-482 GDITQN
+482 
-488 GNRVSEWLDYY
+488 
-499 DGREYLNNL
+499 
-508 PEMFT
+508 
-513 VGNNDL
+513 
-519 CGKDFSELTDG
+519 
-530 EVNTSKYNHINVLR
+530 
-544 YFTFEMDPDNP
+544 
-555 CQVTWEENTY
+555 
-565 PIYSTYSFNY
+565 
-575 GKYHFVSLNSEYA
+575 
-588 QASSKMYKNKDIDS
+588 
-602 DKGDITFAQAVNAAI
+602 
-617 EEWFIKDLKLWKQ
+617 
-630 TEEFPT
+630 
-636 GCEKCIVYTHDAPFS
+636 
-651 IVTYDFMNTSTTARA
+651 
-666 GSKLNTINN
+666 
-675 NGTYRFSRLFKKMG
+675 
-689 IRLVMAGHK
+689 
-698 HTYGISKPIYD
+698 
-709 APIEYLEGNKASSAV
+709 
-724 DILSGE
+724 
-730 ITTDMSRKPVIQVLR
+730 
-745 QDQVQVN
+745 
-752 NFARYEV
+752 
-759 VENITAPTYV
+759 
-769 TCQATEYKL
+769 
-778 ISNKEQPSGD
+778 
-788 AYRIP
+788 
-793 WLLAYFPAATSSSN
+793 
-807 PKENTAQHKPMY
+807 
-819 IKYDVS
+819 DVS

>member
-125 SKGLESD
+125 SKRLESD

-147 AGSTFVIRGRQT
+147 AGSTFVIRGKQT

-288 YSDNIKLKYTPKAS
+288 YSDNIKLKYTPK
-302 YLGKDFFTIST
+302 
-313 LFRQDI
+313 
-319 PNYVNLTFGRQAT
+319 
-332 DSGSGATRC
+332 
-341 FNWISVGYYDEYV
+341 
-354 EIRKQGEEWSKH
+354 
-366 YSIIEKDSSNTANIN
+366 
-381 KFINYYKRY
+381 
-390 KWIAPDGTF
+390 
-399 VTTHKCI
+399 
-406 IDKLTAGTY
+406 
-415 EYRIRR
+415 
-421 DNSNYS
+421 
-427 SKIYIFK
+427 
-434 VLGDSEV
+434 
-441 TTFSYIQTSD
+441 
-451 QQGFNWQEYQAWK
+451 
-464 KSSYMISKEQNIE
+464 
-477 FTINT
+477 
-482 GDITQN
+482 
-488 GNRVSEWLDYY
+488 
-499 DGREYLNNL
+499 
-508 PEMFT
+508 
-513 VGNNDL
+513 
-519 CGKDFSELTDG
+519 
-530 EVNTSKYNHINVLR
+530 
-544 YFTFEMDPDNP
+544 
-555 CQVTWEENTY
+555 
-565 PIYSTYSFNY
+565 
-575 GKYHFVSLNSEYA
+575 
-588 QASSKMYKNKDIDS
+588 ASSKMYKNKDIDS

-769 TCQATEYKL
+769 TCQATGYKL
-778 ISNKEQPSGD
+778 ISNKEQPSGN

>member
-125 SKGLESD
+125 SKRLESD

-147 AGSTFVIRGRQT
+147 AG
-159 NTIKGSMIKVDSYD
+159 
-173 MEWDIEFKQNKA
+173 
-185 AFYLCA
+185 
-191 GDSFKPLLES
+191 
-201 NSLGNPWEAN
+201 
-211 LIGYIDSCGFGAEA
+211 
-225 PAEGNSPLLVNDN
+225 
-238 WNDIIFVRWFMFET
+238 
-252 AKQGTKAFAKRKT
+252 
-265 KDLWTYIDLT
+265 
-275 KNTTKAGNSIQYY
+275 
-288 YSDNIKLKYTPKAS
+288 
-302 YLGKDFFTIST
+302 
-313 LFRQDI
+313 
-319 PNYVNLTFGRQAT
+319 
-332 DSGSGATRC
+332 
-341 FNWISVGYYDEYV
+341 
-354 EIRKQGEEWSKH
+354 
-366 YSIIEKDSSNTANIN
+366 
-381 KFINYYKRY
+381 
-390 KWIAPDGTF
+390 
-399 VTTHKCI
+399 
-406 IDKLTAGTY
+406 
-415 EYRIRR
+415 
-421 DNSNYS
+421 
-427 SKIYIFK
+427 
-434 VLGDSEV
+434 
-441 TTFSYIQTSD
+441 
-451 QQGFNWQEYQAWK
+451 
-464 KSSYMISKEQNIE
+464 
-477 FTINT
+477 
-482 GDITQN
+482 
-488 GNRVSEWLDYY
+488 
-499 DGREYLNNL
+499 
-508 PEMFT
+508 
-513 VGNNDL
+513 
-519 CGKDFSELTDG
+519 
-530 EVNTSKYNHINVLR
+530 
-544 YFTFEMDPDNP
+544 
-555 CQVTWEENTY
+555 
-565 PIYSTYSFNY
+565 STYSFNY

-769 TCQATEYKL
+769 TCQATGYKL